1 MEATI
6 FNYLDSILCSKKYI
20 TDINHEESQ
29 YSSFMCNRWISMY
42 SNTTAEIINDSTN
55 KYWSQM
61 MQPKEHY
68 DFLMHLMPK
77 YSRKKINYIKKVKE
91 DASAAAEDNS
101 SSIARRM
108 EISTREVEMLKS
120 MCS

>member
-42 SNTTAEIINDSTN
+42 SNTTAEIINDSVN

-61 MQPKEHY
+61 MQPKDHY
-68 DFLMHLMPK
+68 DFLMCLMPK
-77 YSRKKINYIKKVKE
+77 YNRKKINYIKKVKE
-91 DASAAAEDNS
+91 DPAAVAKNHNTA
-101 SSIARRM
+101 IARKI
-108 EISTREVEMLKS
+108 EISTREVEMYQS
-120 MCS
+120 TCS

>member
-42 SNTTAEIINDSTN
+42 SNTTAEIINDSVN

-61 MQPKEHY
+61 MQPKDHY
-68 DFLMHLMPK
+68 DFLMCLMPK
-77 YSRKKINYIKKVKE
+77 YNRKKINYIKKVKE
-91 DASAAAEDNS
+91 DPAAVAKNHNTA
-101 SSIARRM
+101 IARKM
-108 EISTREVEMLKS
+108 EISTREVEMYQS
-120 MCS
+120 ACS

>member
-42 SNTTAEIINDSTN
+42 SHTTAEIINESTN

-61 MQPKEHY
+61 MQHKEHY

-91 DASAAAEDNS
+91 DAAVVEDHSA
-101 SSIARRM
+101 IARRM
-108 EISTREVEMLKS
+108 ELSTREIKMYQD

>member
-1 MEATI
+1 
-6 FNYLDSILCSKKYI
+6 
-20 TDINHEESQ
+20 
-29 YSSFMCNRWISMY
+29 MY

-61 MQPKEHY
+61 MQPKDHY

-91 DASAAAEDNS
+91 DASAAAENNS
-101 SSIARRM
+101 SSIAKRM

>member
-42 SNTTAEIINDSTN
+42 SNTTAEIINESTN

-61 MQPKEHY
+61 MQPKDHY
-68 DFLMHLMPK
+68 DFLMCLMPK

-91 DASAAAEDNS
+91 DPAAEATNNNAA
-101 SSIARRM
+101 IARKI
-108 EISTREVEMLKS
+108 EISTREVEQYMQLT
-120 MCS
+120 

>member
-6 FNYLDSILCSKKYI
+6 FNYLDSILVTKKYI
-20 TDINHEESQ
+20 ADINHEESQ
-29 YSSFMCNRWISMY
+29 YSNFMSNRWISMY
-42 SNTTAEIINDSTN
+42 SDTTAEIINDSTN

-77 YSRKKINYIKKVKE
+77 YARKKINYIKKVKE
-91 DASAAAEDNS
+91 DHKEQQETNS
-101 SSIARRM
+101 TSIARKM
-108 EISTREVEMLKS
+108 EISTREVEMYQD